1 VTAIGR
7 HLLFLCSS
15 SAPAAGEAAMRSGDT
30 LAGASGAPSIE
41 LTGSRELARRPG
53 QTGQPGQPGQPPS
66 RSICRYAGRADTPVR
81 RFAGSPVGP
90 TRRSAGRADSPVGPT
105 YRCAGWPALPACRS
119 RLPALSVCPAARPP
133 VRGRM
138 GMRTHGHVDT
148 RARGHTGTWTHG
160 YAWPAGIPA
169 CPAGPAP
176 RYTRLPARRLG
187 MPHAPGLPTCRAHRS
202 AGPARMVGPTRL
214 PTPG

>member
-148 RARGHTGTWTHG
+148 RARGHTGTPG
-160 YAWPAGIPA
+160 LPVYPPA
-169 CPAGPAP
+169 
-176 RYTRLPARRLG
+176 RPARRLG
-187 MPHAPGLPTCRAHRS
+187 IPACRPGASVCPMLPACRPADLPTCRAHRS